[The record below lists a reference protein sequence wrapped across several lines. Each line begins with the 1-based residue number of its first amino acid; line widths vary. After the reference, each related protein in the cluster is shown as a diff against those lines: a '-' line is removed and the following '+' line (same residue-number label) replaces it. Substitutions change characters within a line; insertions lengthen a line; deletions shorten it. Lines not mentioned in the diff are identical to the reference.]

1 MKIHAPFDYI
11 FATLYL
17 RYKNGARY
25 GVIRF
30 APFSLRAYPG
40 FENAPHNSI
49 HFAAADFFALLEH

>member
-1 MKIHAPFDYI
+1 MRRSTILLRHYI
-11 FATLYL
+11 FDI
-17 RYKNGARY
+17 KNGARY

-30 APFSLRAYPG
+30 APFSLRAYLG